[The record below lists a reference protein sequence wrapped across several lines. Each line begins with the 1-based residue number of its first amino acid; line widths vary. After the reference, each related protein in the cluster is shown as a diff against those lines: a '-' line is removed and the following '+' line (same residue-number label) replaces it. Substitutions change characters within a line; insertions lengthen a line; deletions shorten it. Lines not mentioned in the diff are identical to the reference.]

1 MMSDSRSR
9 AIGANQH
16 LGADC
21 RLVGELQHDTVDVL
35 FVAAHAAGHTV
46 RELKQR
52 FRTSR
57 QCQMPT
63 GPRQTGEQQV
73 EGICEGMAHNQ
84 TQAWKQH

>member
-52 FRTSR
+52 FRTDFKTVSNANRPKADWRAASR
-57 QCQMPT
+57 
-63 GPRQTGEQQV
+63 G
-73 EGICEGMAHNQ
+73 HL
-84 TQAWKQH
+84 